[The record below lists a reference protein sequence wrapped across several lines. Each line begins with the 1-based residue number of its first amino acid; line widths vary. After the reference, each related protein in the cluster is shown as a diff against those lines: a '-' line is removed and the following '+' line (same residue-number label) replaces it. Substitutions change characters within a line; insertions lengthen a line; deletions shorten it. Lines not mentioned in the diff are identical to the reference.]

1 MDNATIRALAK
12 LPNVVGLKDCAGD
25 LVQSSELLL
34 EPPPGFAILTG
45 EDAAFYPMLALG
57 AAGGILASA
66 HWATRAF
73 VAVWRAMAG
82 GDHRRARALWARLAP
97 GVRLLFSE
105 PSPAPVKQMLVDQG
119 LLASA
124 EVRLPLVP
132 ASETLQER
140 LRAIG
145 RGAEEFAAE

>member
-1 MDNATIRALAK
+1 M
-12 LPNVVGLKDCAGD
+12 VGLKNCAGD
-25 LVQSSELLL
+25 LVQSLKLLL
-34 EPPPGFAILTG
+34 EPPPEFAILTG

-66 HWATRAF
+66 HWVTRAF

-82 GDHRRARALWARLAP
+82 GDRRRAWALWARLAP

-105 PSPAPVKQMLVDQG
+105 PSPAPVKQMLADQG
-119 LLASA
+119 LLPSA

-132 ASETLQER
+132 ASEA
-140 LRAIG
+140 LREPL
-145 RGAEEFAAE
+145 GALDREEDLAA